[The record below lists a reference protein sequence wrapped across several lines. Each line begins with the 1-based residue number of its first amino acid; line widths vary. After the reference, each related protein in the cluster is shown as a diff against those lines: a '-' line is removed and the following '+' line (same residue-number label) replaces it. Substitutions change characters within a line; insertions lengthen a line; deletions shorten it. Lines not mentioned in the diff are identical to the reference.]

1 VNLSSAQPAS
11 DISLIA
17 AVLGQI
23 DDRLTC
29 RACLAALPAY
39 VEAEIGGAVQRRRS
53 RPIRRH
59 LLLCHDCSS
68 TYLAVLELALMERHG
83 QLAESLN
90 YPRPDLSFLLGA
102 PQHEH

>member
-1 VNLSSAQPAS
+1 VNLFSAQPAS

-17 AVLGQI
+17 AVLGSI

-39 VEAEIGGAVQRRRS
+39 IEAEIGGDVQRREY

-59 LLLCHDCSS
+59 LLLCRDCSS
-68 TYLAVLELALMERHG
+68 TYLAVLELALLERHG
-83 QLAESLN
+83 QLTPSIDH
-90 YPRPDLSFLLGA
+90 PRPNLSFLPGE
-102 PQHEH
+102 PRHEH